1 MKQEGQTREASD
13 EQEPQQ
19 AARAEMEA
27 WWAGRM
33 EPVARKEPA
42 EQGAWVEPES
52 GQGAWAELAGQ
63 EARTALRRPPG
74 LEGWRKPSSSN
85 KSEAVALQP
94 LGALQRVHS
103 SFSVY
108 RSGASTDCRWKGGT
122 VSGVRLC
129 LGWGFQLPTIV
140 DVVDEVPEAKIPQ
153 LLRLPK
159 AEWLTEADVEDLL
172 NISLTIVQIVNLNE
186 EVTGKV
192 PHVSLLLMEIELV
205 GGQSSGGRWKKED
218 VHLC

>member
-1 MKQEGQTREASD
+1 M
-13 EQEPQQ
+13 
-19 AARAEMEA
+19 
-27 WWAGRM
+27 
-33 EPVARKEPA
+33 
-42 EQGAWVEPES
+42 
-52 GQGAWAELAGQ
+52 
-63 EARTALRRPPG
+63 
-74 LEGWRKPSSSN
+74 
-85 KSEAVALQP
+85 
-94 LGALQRVHS
+94 
-103 SFSVY
+103 
-108 RSGASTDCRWKGGT
+108 
-122 VSGVRLC
+122 RLC